1 MKKKE
6 KKNYLDYIPIC
17 APGFT
22 WEEKKGIV
30 TIKMENKGFYNWLAQ
45 KLFKR
50 PRFSYIDLDE
60 FGSFVW
66 KQMDGKRTIYE
77 ISEMVREHFG
87 DRAEPVVERFIDSAV
102 MGTLNSV
109 TIIHGKGTGALRK
122 AVHQMLRK
130 NPAVKSFRLGVY
142 GEGEAGVTVV
152 ELR

>member
-50 PRFSYIDLDE
+50 PRFSAIDLDE

-66 KQMDGKRTIYE
+66 TQMDGKRTIYE

-87 DRAEPVVERFIDSAV
+87 DRAEPVVERLVKYFQILYRNHFI
-102 MGTLNSV
+102 GYV
-109 TIIHGKGTGALRK
+109 TEKK
-122 AVHQMLRK
+122 
-130 NPAVKSFRLGVY
+130 
-142 GEGEAGVTVV
+142 
-152 ELR
+152 